1 MIQRRS
7 FSSHVFNVF
16 NVLLMVLVVIVTL
29 YPLLYVIFASFSSPV
44 GIYQARGFL
53 LFPREPHLE
62 AYRIV
67 FHNPSLLKGY
77 RNTLFFVSAGTLI
90 NLVMTSLGAYVL
102 SRKNLMWKRPITL
115 MILFTMYFSGGL
127 IPLFLTVKQIGMMYS
142 PLSILLVSA
151 INTWNLMI
159 MKTSFQQISEELIES
174 ARIDGAQDF
183 TILARIMVPL
193 SLPVIA
199 VMALFYGVGRWN
211 SWFYEMIFLHR
222 DWYPLQVVLQE
233 ILLKNT
239 NVDYLKAVH
248 ASQMEA
254 MRLKD
259 IIKYAVIVVA
269 TVPIL
274 FSYPL
279 LQKYF
284 VKGIMIGSLKG

>member
-1 MIQRRS
+1 MVHRRS
-7 FSSHVFNVF
+7 LSNRIFDAFNVF
-16 NVLLMVLVVIVTL
+16 LMAIIVIITV
-29 YPLLYVIFASFSSPV
+29 YPLLFVIFASFSTPV

-53 LFPREPHLE
+53 LYPREPHLE

-67 FHNPSLLKGY
+67 FQNPSILRGY
-77 RNTLFFVSAGTLI
+77 KNTMFFVFFGTLI
-90 NLVMTSLGAYVL
+90 NLIMTSLGAYVL

-127 IPLFLTVKQIGMMYS
+127 IPLFLTVKQLGMMYS
-142 PLSILLVSA
+142 PFSILLITA

-159 MKTSFQQISEELIES
+159 MKTSFQSVSEELIES
-174 ARIDGAQDF
+174 AKIDGAQDF
-183 TILARIMVPL
+183 TVLVRIMIPL

-199 VMALFYGVGRWN
+199 VMTLFYAVGRWN
-211 SWFYEMIFLHR
+211 SWFYEIIFLPR
-222 DWYPLQVVLQE
+222 AWYPLQVVLQE
-233 ILLKNT
+233 ILLRNT

-248 ASQMEA
+248 ASEMEA

-259 IIKYAVIVVA
+259 IIKYAIIVVA

-274 FSYPL
+274 FTYPL

>member
-1 MIQRRS
+1 MICRRS
-7 FSSHVFNVF
+7 FSNYVFDAFNVF
-16 NVLLMVLVVIVTL
+16 LMALVMVVTI
-29 YPLLYVIFASFSSPV
+29 YPLLFVIFASFSSPV
-44 GIYQARGFL
+44 GIYQAHGFL
-53 LFPREPHLE
+53 LYPRDPQLE

-67 FHNPSLLKGY
+67 FQNPSLLRGY
-77 RNTLFFVSAGTLI
+77 RNTLFFVFAGTLI
-90 NLVMTSLGAYVL
+90 NLVMTSMGAYVL
-102 SRKNLMWKRPITL
+102 SRKNLLWKRPITL

-127 IPLFLTVKQIGMMYS
+127 IPLFLTVKQVGMMYS

-151 INTWNLMI
+151 ISTWNLMI
-159 MKTSFQQISEELIES
+159 MKTSFQSIPEELIES

-183 TILARIMVPL
+183 SILVRIIIPL

-254 MRLKD
+254 MKLKD

-284 VKGIMIGSLKG
+284 VKGVMIGSLKG

>member
-1 MIQRRS
+1 MIQKRNLS
-7 FSSHVFNVF
+7 NHIFDTFNVT
-16 NVLLMVLVVIVTL
+16 LMVLVVIVTI
-29 YPLLYVIFASFSSPV
+29 YPLLFVVFASFSSPV
-44 GIYQARGFL
+44 GIYQAHGFL

-67 FHNPSLLKGY
+67 FQNPSLLMGY
-77 RNTLFFVSAGTLI
+77 RNTLFFVFFGTLI
-90 NLVMTSLGAYVL
+90 NLIMTSMGAYVL

-127 IPLFLTVKQIGMMYS
+127 IPLFLTVKQVGLMYS
-142 PLSILLVSA
+142 PMSILLVSA
-151 INTWNLMI
+151 ISTWNLMI
-159 MKTSFQQISEELIES
+159 MKTSFQGISEELIES

-183 TILARIMVPL
+183 TILIRIMIPL
-193 SLPVIA
+193 SLPVLA

-211 SWFYEMIFLHR
+211 SWFYEMIFLRR

-254 MRLKD
+254 MKLKD
-259 IIKYAVIVVA
+259 IIKYAVIVMA